1 MSELSQT
8 IIFIPVLFVLGIII
22 LLKPYLGLV
31 ITVATQPIADVLP
44 QVPFLTSIVP
54 IFGALTLFGFLLQ
67 SKNQRFRYAFRFSSF
82 HVLGFLLLLW
92 VFVSNPSAA
101 WSAGGRNWVFT
112 FLQLFILAW
121 FTGFLLTSP
130 QKHQT
135 LMWLFSLTAFI
146 SAVYAIIQGGNLSE
160 IDPNIRAAGF
170 SQGANTAT
178 RYFVIAFTFFTYLF
192 IATKTRILKIFLF
205 AGIVATFI
213 GVFYTASRSGIMLLA
228 IAIILLVLMQAKFK
242 YRLEVGIISVVGLV
256 FLLSFSE
263 NILKFVATIFPSI
276 SQGTDTVGLRY
287 ALWKAG
293 FQMWL
298 DHPIA
303 GVGIGMFPS
312 QLKFYPNP
320 QYSYFF
326 THGLVA
332 HNMYVSMLAETGI
345 VGAFLFVA
353 LLFSAVINFIK
364 ARKLHDKVFDGI
376 QRTWFIVFLVML
388 AGGMTKT
395 DQVDKLLWLCLGV
408 SVFLNNYQFYLEK
421 KAREPVNNGTSQ
433 SVIPSKDTANL
444 RLP

>member
-1 MSELSQT
+1 MSNLGQT
-8 IIFIPVLFVLGIII
+8 IIITSVLFILGIII
-22 LLKPYLGLV
+22 LVKPYLGLV
-31 ITVATQPIADVLP
+31 FSVATQPIADVLP

-67 SKNQRFRYAFRFSSF
+67 SRNQSFRFAFRFSSF
-82 HVLGFLLLLW
+82 HILAIILMLW
-92 VFVSNPSAA
+92 IFVSNPSAA
-101 WSAGGRNWVFT
+101 WSSGGRNWVFT
-112 FLQLFILAW
+112 IIQLFILAW

-130 QKHQT
+130 QKHHT
-135 LMWLFSLTAFI
+135 LMWLFALTAFI
-146 SAVYAIIQGGNLSE
+146 SAIFAIIQGGNLSE

-192 IATKTRILKIFLF
+192 IATKARILKVFLF

-228 IAIILLVLMQAKFK
+228 IAIILLVLLQSKFR
-242 YRLEVGIISVVGLV
+242 YRLEVGIISAVGLV
-256 FLLSFSE
+256 FLLSYSE

-320 QYSYFF
+320 QYSFYFS
-326 THGLVA
+326 HGLVA

-345 VGAFLFVA
+345 VGAFLFLV
-353 LLFSAVINFIK
+353 LLISAFANFIK
-364 ARKLHDKVFDGI
+364 AHKIHDKAINGL
-376 QRTWFIVFLVML
+376 QRTWFIVFVVIL

-395 DQVDKLLWLCLGV
+395 DQVDKLLWLCMGV
-408 SVFLNNYQFYLEK
+408 SAFLNNYQFYLDTK
-421 KAREPVNNGTSQ
+421 VRTPGKNGSLIPATPPIQ
-433 SVIPSKDTANL
+433 SPEI
-444 RLP
+444 R

>member
-1 MSELSQT
+1 MSELGQT
-8 IIFIPVLFVLGIII
+8 IITIPVLIILGIIT
-22 LLKPYLGLV
+22 LMKPYMGL
-31 ITVATQPIADVLP
+31 IFTVASQPIADVLP
-44 QVPFLTSIVP
+44 QVPLLSSIVP
-54 IFGALTLFGFLLQ
+54 IFGALTIFGFLLQ
-67 SKNQRFRYAFRFSSF
+67 SRSQHFRYAFRFSSF
-82 HVLGFLLLLW
+82 HLIALLLLLW
-92 VFVSNPSAA
+92 VFISHPAAA
-101 WSAGGRNWVFT
+101 WSSGGRNWVFT

-130 QKHQT
+130 QKHHT

-192 IATKTRILKIFLF
+192 IATKTRILKVFLF

-228 IAIILLVLMQAKFK
+228 IAIILLVLLQSRVK
-242 YRLEVGIISVVGLV
+242 YRLEVGIISIVGLA

-263 NILKFVATIFPSI
+263 NILRFVATIFPSI

-298 DHPIA
+298 DNPIA
-303 GVGIGMFPS
+303 GIGIGMFPS
-312 QLKFYPNP
+312 QLKLYPNP
-320 QYSYFF
+320 QYSYYFS
-326 THGLVA
+326 HGLVA

-345 VGAFLFVA
+345 IGAFLFLA
-353 LLFSAVINFIK
+353 LLISALVNFIK
-364 ARKLHDKVFDGI
+364 ARKLADKTFSGI
-376 QRTWFIVFLVML
+376 QRTWFIVFIVML
-388 AGGMTKT
+388 AGGITKT
-395 DQVDKLLWLCLGV
+395 DQVDKLLWLCMGV
-408 SVFLNNYQFYLEK
+408 GVFFNNYQHYLEQK
-421 KAREPVNNGTSQ
+421 VREPIKNGAAQ
-433 SVIPSKDTANL
+433 STIPSKVASNL
-444 RLP
+444 R